1 MKLSLKYS
9 SSNLKNIF
17 KYILDIH
24 KIKFKFSKFHIYF
37 DDKDELI
44 VKNTYKYLLKNI
56 LQIKVPQ
63 IITNT
68 IIINNKL
75 PELNVTFSVNNGSI
89 RLTGTI
95 TNTHN
100 SPITNCGFNIYYVVK
115 ANNNNLENM
124 HTIVSPCV
132 LYGDN
137 TFNNTYAITENC
149 SNLMQQGAQLYN
161 FNYQA
166 YATNN
171 SGTTNTIFNTY
182 NLLILCIV
190 ENTYI
195 TLFDRSQKYIQDITY
210 DDLLLVWDFDNSKF
224 TYSKPLWI
232 KKAQESDEYYS
243 AIFNDGKELNFINK
257 HRIYNNNKGKFT
269 NLFKKEDITTITQ
282 DNICID
288 LLKVNTIKKTVKYY
302 NIITDYHMNFYANG
316 ILTSCRYN
324 NLYPIKNMK
333 FVKNVDVIGENKEFD
348 SLLTLSL
355 LPLKYINGMRLKEQ
369 RKYNN
374 SEYINRLIINEY
386 KINKLFDKKKILFLD
401 HGGVMTSLYSNT
413 QDFDIQNIN
422 YIRQIVK
429 NFCLEI
435 VISSDWI
442 EIYTFE
448 EIKLLYKKYNID
460 IPIDYT
466 HKNKYISNSKFPD
479 ISYSDIRAKEILEWI
494 NSKNYKVSDVIII
507 DDLDLRK
514 YFSPDIFLWI
524 QDGLLS
530 DNL

>member
-1 MKLSLKYS
+1 MKLSLKNS
-9 SSNLKNIF
+9 SHNFKNIF
-17 KYILDIH
+17 KYILEIH
-24 KIKFKFSKFHIYF
+24 KIKSKFSKFHIYF
-37 DDKDELI
+37 DEKDELI
-44 VKNTYKYLLKNI
+44 VKNTYKYLSKNI

-75 PELNVTFSVNNGSI
+75 PELNVSFIVINGSI
-89 RLTGTI
+89 SLTGTI

-100 SPITNCGFNIYYVVK
+100 SPITNCGFNIYYVVTV
-115 ANNNNLENM
+115 NNEHTVENM
-124 HTIVSPCV
+124 HTIVSQCE
-132 LYGDN
+132 LRDDN
-137 TFNNTYAITENC
+137 TFNNTYAISENC
-149 SNLMQQGAQLYN
+149 SNLMPGVQLYN

-171 SGTTNTIFNTY
+171 SGTTNTNFYTY
-182 NLLILCIV
+182 NLFIPCIV

-232 KKAQESDEYYS
+232 KKTQESNEYYS

-269 NLFKKEDITTITQ
+269 NLFKEDISTITQ

-302 NIITDYHMNFYANG
+302 NIITNYHMNFYANG

-324 NLYPIKNMK
+324 NLYPIKDMK
-333 FVKNVDVIGENKEFD
+333 FVKNVDEIGEKKELD
-348 SLLTLSL
+348 SLLTLSS

-369 RKYNN
+369 PKYNN

-386 KINKLFDKKKILFLD
+386 KINKLFNKKKILFLD
-401 HGGVMTSLYSNT
+401 HGGVMTSLHSNT

-435 VISSDWI
+435 VISSDWT

-448 EIKLLYKKYNID
+448 EIKLLYKKYNIN

-466 HKNKYISNSKFPD
+466 HKNKYVSNANFPY

-494 NSKNYKVSDVIII
+494 NNKNYKVSDVIVI

>member
-1 MKLSLKYS
+1 
-9 SSNLKNIF
+9 
-17 KYILDIH
+17 
-24 KIKFKFSKFHIYF
+24 
-37 DDKDELI
+37 
-44 VKNTYKYLLKNI
+44 
-56 LQIKVPQ
+56 
-63 IITNT
+63 
-68 IIINNKL
+68 
-75 PELNVTFSVNNGSI
+75 
-89 RLTGTI
+89 
-95 TNTHN
+95 
-100 SPITNCGFNIYYVVK
+100 
-115 ANNNNLENM
+115 
-124 HTIVSPCV
+124 
-132 LYGDN
+132 
-137 TFNNTYAITENC
+137 
-149 SNLMQQGAQLYN
+149 
-161 FNYQA
+161 
-166 YATNN
+166 
-171 SGTTNTIFNTY
+171 
-182 NLLILCIV
+182 
-190 ENTYI
+190 
-195 TLFDRSQKYIQDITY
+195 
-210 DDLLLVWDFDNSKF
+210 
-224 TYSKPLWI
+224 
-232 KKAQESDEYYS
+232 
-243 AIFNDGKELNFINK
+243 
-257 HRIYNNNKGKFT
+257 
-269 NLFKKEDITTITQ
+269 
-282 DNICID
+282 
-288 LLKVNTIKKTVKYY
+288 
-302 NIITDYHMNFYANG
+302 
-316 ILTSCRYN
+316 
-324 NLYPIKNMK
+324 MK